1 MLIIAVDLCVVLGIS
16 LNNTINKRTTKNNLI
31 FFEMAQEDETND
43 DSLEQLLNAIN
54 NKFDKKLV
62 TKASSFAK
70 KTPQKKYLK

>member
-1 MLIIAVDLCVVLGIS
+1 
-16 LNNTINKRTTKNNLI
+16 
-31 FFEMAQEDETND
+31 MAQEDETND

-70 KTPQKKYLK
+70 KTSQKKYLK